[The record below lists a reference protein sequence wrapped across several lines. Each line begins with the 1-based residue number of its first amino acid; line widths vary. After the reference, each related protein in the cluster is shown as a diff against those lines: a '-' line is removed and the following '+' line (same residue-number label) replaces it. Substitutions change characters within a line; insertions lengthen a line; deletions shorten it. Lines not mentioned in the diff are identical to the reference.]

1 MFNRKKLRDPRLD
14 NPCWNNQSIKET
26 EYEIKDDKI
35 KELKSLIHRFVR
47 VANINHGFVIHLDP
61 ETAFSLHVQNLE
73 DAEKERQEM
82 AELTVKVEK
91 ILQDKGL
98 IPFSGQKAVF
108 DCNEYATSS
117 ESNQPP
123 FQHYEE
129 IKIKTPDKTNLAA
142 AAKAVVEWEEEY
154 RTINNLGDSPECF
167 KHLKEILNAV

>member
-1 MFNRKKLRDPRLD
+1 MFSRKQLR
-14 NPCWNNQSIKET
+14 QTET
-26 EYEIKDDKI
+26 RGMEAEPLYVHQEV
-35 KELKSLIHRFVR
+35 KELKSLIKRFVR
-47 VANINHGFVIHLDP
+47 IAGLSDVYFPP
-61 ETAFSLHVQNLE
+61 EAAFKHHVENLE
-73 DAEKERQEM
+73 KVEKERQEM
-82 AELTVKVEK
+82 ADLTVKVEK

-98 IPFSGQKAVF
+98 LPFFGQKAVF
-108 DCNEYATSS
+108 DYNEYATSS